1 MTRPRKKLLSHSAR
15 LQELIEVAITHKKVN
30 LNLFVENQDW
40 VAIEGDRTSLEFL
53 GNLLL
58 EFAKD
63 NGPDFLNLDSPSP
76 FFKDGSEGIILYR
89 KS

>member
-1 MTRPRKKLLSHSAR
+1 MTRPRKKPLSRSAR
-15 LQELIEVAITHKKVN
+15 LKELIECAITDKNVN

-40 VAIEGDRTSLEFL
+40 VAIEGDRASLEFL

-63 NGPDFLNLDSPSP
+63 NGPDFLNLDSPGP
-76 FFKDGSEGIILYR
+76 FFKNGSEGIVLYR
-89 KS
+89 KP

>member
-1 MTRPRKKLLSHSAR
+1 MTRRSKKPLSYSAR
-15 LQELIEVAITHKKVN
+15 LKELMEVAVTYQKVN

-40 VAIEGDRTSLEFL
+40 VAIEGDRASLEFL

-63 NGPDFLNLDSPSP
+63 NGPDFLNLDGPSP

-89 KS
+89 KP

>member
-1 MTRPRKKLLSHSAR
+1 MTRPRKKPLSHSAR
-15 LQELIEVAITHKKVN
+15 LKELIQVAVTDKNVN
-30 LNLFVENQDW
+30 LNLFIENEDW
-40 VAIEGDRTSLEFL
+40 IAIEGDRASLEFL

-76 FFKDGSEGIILYR
+76 FFKNGSEGIVLYR
-89 KS
+89 KP

>member
-1 MTRPRKKLLSHSAR
+1 MSRPSKKPLFHSAR
-15 LQELIEVAITHKKVN
+15 LKELIEVAVTDKKIN

-40 VAIEGDRTSLEFL
+40 VAIEGDRESLEFL

-63 NGPDFLNLDSPSP
+63 NGPDFLNLDSPNP
-76 FFKDGSEGIILYR
+76 IFKDSSEGIIIYR
-89 KS
+89 KP